1 MNTDTTT
8 NKTLAVLYGWFCSE
22 TGMPTTLV
30 SDNSP
35 QFTAKEFG
43 EKMSL
48 WGIKHVFSPPY
59 HPCSNGAAERAVQ
72 LCKDRLKKMNASAE
86 PWKLHVALQYINK
99 VHGLTPHSSTDR
111 CPFELIK
118 NAPLPSLFPKLTS
131 DVSRKLELTVTRDS
145 AAKLRDRKD
154 FSEGDNVIVYDNH
167 QKLSYPAVV
176 SEILGTNNYLV
187 ISDNGTKHV
196 SGDVMSRA
204 AQVGAAVESVD
215 DIDNDIVIED
225 GVLDD
230 DMCSVKS
237 GMSEDIDLL
246 PTNSNVANNSNN
258 LNNLN
263 NLNDIGNQPRRGQRE
278 LINLGQV
285 PQLPRLRSGRV

>member
-1 MNTDTTT
+1 
-8 NKTLAVLYGWFCSE
+8 
-22 TGMPTTLV
+22 
-30 SDNSP
+30 
-35 QFTAKEFG
+35 
-43 EKMSL
+43 
-48 WGIKHVFSPPY
+48 
-59 HPCSNGAAERAVQ
+59 
-72 LCKDRLKKMNASAE
+72 MNASAE
-86 PWKLHVALQYINK
+86 PWKLYVALQYITK

-145 AAKLRDRKD
+145 AAKLRGRKI

-215 DIDNDIVIED
+215 YIDNDIFVED
-225 GVLDD
+225 EVLDD
-230 DMCSVKS
+230 DTGYV
-237 GMSEDIDLL
+237 MSDMSYDMDMP
-246 PTNSNVANNSNN
+246 PTNMNVANNNFNN
-258 LNNLN
+258 FNNVVN
-263 NLNDIGNQPRRGQRE
+263 HRRGQQE
-278 LINLGQV
+278 LMNLGQV
-285 PQLPRLRSGRV
+285 PQLPCLRSGRI